1 MVADEREERTFI
13 LLLLPDELPL
23 LAVASRT
30 ELLLCEEAEARVV
43 PCEEAVVAEALEARA
58 VLMALVD
65 SRVLALPNVRAA
77 ADARASL
84 GVREKRVPSAE
95 GADEPRVDAPV
106 RALPPAEAI
115 APERDADVRLSRCN

>member
-43 PCEEAVVAEALEARA
+43 PCEDAVTEALEARA

-95 GADEPRVDAPV
+95 GADEPGVDAPV

-115 APERDADVRLSRCN
+115 APGRDDDVRLSRCN